1 MLHGPGFGHG
11 TGGPEKASRMRFLTN
26 AIHTVFGQRIPDKWP
41 LGPTSVKA
49 SNARTGDLSVKR
61 APFLALG

>member
-1 MLHGPGFGHG
+1 
-11 TGGPEKASRMRFLTN
+11 MRFLTN

-49 SNARTGDLSVKR
+49 STARTGDLSVKR
-61 APFLALG
+61 APLLALG